1 MKPHQSYREWV
12 ADLRGLARECN
23 FSCSAQNCLHNFV
36 DDMIRDQII
45 IRTPHDAV
53 RTAAFQ
59 KPHPT
64 LADVLQ
70 IAELYET
77 TTKTVATIKEQTIEN
92 SMPVNSVS
100 TIIKKPGVFSNNNNK
115 VKFKSCSGCG
125 NSHARENCKFR
136 NAVCNRCSKIGHIA
150 PVCMSKQNKNN
161 KRNSGDEN
169 KKKDYR
175 RKSHNIGTVE
185 TINSLTG
192 IVKTESNKNYIDLEI
207 CNKIVSFQ
215 MDSGATVS
223 LINKRTF
230 KTLNCPKLRNCTK
243 TLFGFGK
250 TEIPVLGELCVYI
263 KCGGKEREVVI
274 VVVDV
279 ENCNNLFGF
288 DLFKEFGFE
297 IQQICNIT
305 ESESHRISE
314 LCKKYGDIFEPAL
327 GTIKNFKKE
336 VDRLTN
342 AGIWKPVKFSQWA
355 SPIVLAPK
363 ADGSIR
369 ICGDFKQAVN
379 AQIDIEQYPLPIR
392 ESLFHKINCG
402 QHFTKIDLKD
412 AYLQMELDDEAKT
425 IMVVNTPLGLFQYQ
439 RLPFGI
445 ASAPAIFQRY
455 LEQLLQ
461 GVEGCGNYLDDIIIS
476 APTFQQHISRLEQVL
491 RILQQNGILPD
502 ESGLKAVKNLQPPK
516 DLKQAEAFMGKVN
529 YYHNF
534 IPNFSQLSAPIN
546 MLRRKNVKFTW
557 GTAQQQAFT
566 ALKTHILNAAQL
578 AHYQEDLPLVLATD
592 ASSYGIGVVLSHT
605 YVDGTER
612 PIAFASKTLDIHQRR
627 YSQIEKEGLAIVF
640 GVKRFHQYLYGRR
653 FTLVTDHKPLVSI
666 FNPIH
671 QLPSMTSH
679 RLQRWAIIL
688 MAYQYD
694 VRYRKTTEHGNAD
707 ALSRL
712 PVGEDKTFDHE
723 ESCFNINE
731 LNTPIDAEII
741 RQHAKNDP
749 ILRRVYFLVT
759 NGWPEKLMPQ
769 DTEYNRVVIP
779 ASLKQKIL
787 KLLHDGHWGVSR
799 MKQLARQHVWWT
811 NIDKDIAQLTEN
823 CDVCKIAN
831 PVHAREYVSWPEAD
845 RPWERVHIDFAGPFC
860 NSMWLI
866 CVDAF
871 SQFPF
876 VVQLSTTTTVD
887 TISALSS
894 IFSLEGIPETIVSDN
909 GPQFTAEAFKHFC
922 SKLGIKHITTAPFHP
937 ASNGLAERFVRSFK
951 TAVQKNIDDGLS
963 LKFAVSKYL
972 ATYRAMPNAEGKSPA
987 ELLHGRPVRTLL
999 SQLFESPRKH
1009 LEASKRKMKFSLK
1022 QPVFARNYARGE
1034 KWIKG
1039 VIVKQLGKMVYRVN
1053 TSFGYIKRHV
1063 NQLKTR
1069 SSSDLSSQPIF
1080 EFAPNFINA
1089 TPPSSSQ
1096 STLMPSEERSTEV
1109 VQLRKSGRI
1118 RKDVI
1123 RFESDDF
1130 RKT

>member
-1 MKPHQSYREWV
+1 
-12 ADLRGLARECN
+12 
-23 FSCSAQNCLHNFV
+23 
-36 DDMIRDQII
+36 MIRDQII

-59 KPHPT
+59 KPQPT

-92 SMPVNSVS
+92 SMPVNSVGTIS
-100 TIIKKPGVFSNNNNK
+100 TITIIK
-115 VKFKSCSGCG
+115 
-125 NSHARENCKFR
+125 
-136 NAVCNRCSKIGHIA
+136 CSKIGHIA

-169 KKKDYR
+169 KKKNYR

-185 TINSLTG
+185 TINSLT
-192 IVKTESNKNYIDLEI
+192 
-207 CNKIVSFQ
+207 
-215 MDSGATVS
+215 
-223 LINKRTF
+223 
-230 KTLNCPKLRNCTK
+230 
-243 TLFGFGK
+243 
-250 TEIPVLGELCVYI
+250 VLGELCVNI

-288 DLFKEFGFE
+288 DLFKEFGFD

-327 GTIKNFKKE
+327 GTIKNFKVSIFLKPNTHPKFYKSRQIPFSQMSLFKKE

-342 AGIWKPVKFSQWA
+342 AGIWKPVKFSQWV

-392 ESLFHKINCG
+392 
-402 QHFTKIDLKD
+402 D

-557 GTAQQQAFT
+557 GTAQQQAFI

-605 YVDGTER
+605 YFDGTER

-666 FNPIH
+666 LNPIH

-831 PVHAREYVSWPEAD
+831 PVHTREYVSWPEAD

-909 GPQFTAEAFKHFC
+909 GPQFTAEAFKQFC

-1039 VIVKQLGKMVYRVN
+1039 VIVKQL
-1053 TSFGYIKRHV
+1053 
-1063 NQLKTR
+1063 
-1069 SSSDLSSQPIF
+1069 
-1080 EFAPNFINA
+1080 
-1089 TPPSSSQ
+1089 
-1096 STLMPSEERSTEV
+1096 
-1109 VQLRKSGRI
+1109 
-1118 RKDVI
+1118 
-1123 RFESDDF
+1123 
-1130 RKT
+1130 

>member
-1 MKPHQSYREWV
+1 
-12 ADLRGLARECN
+12 
-23 FSCSAQNCLHNFV
+23 
-36 DDMIRDQII
+36 
-45 IRTPHDAV
+45 
-53 RTAAFQ
+53 
-59 KPHPT
+59 
-64 LADVLQ
+64 
-70 IAELYET
+70 
-77 TTKTVATIKEQTIEN
+77 
-92 SMPVNSVS
+92 
-100 TIIKKPGVFSNNNNK
+100 
-115 VKFKSCSGCG
+115 
-125 NSHARENCKFR
+125 
-136 NAVCNRCSKIGHIA
+136 
-150 PVCMSKQNKNN
+150 MS
-161 KRNSGDEN
+161 
-169 KKKDYR
+169 
-175 RKSHNIGTVE
+175 
-185 TINSLTG
+185 L
-192 IVKTESNKNYIDLEI
+192 
-207 CNKIVSFQ
+207 
-215 MDSGATVS
+215 
-223 LINKRTF
+223 
-230 KTLNCPKLRNCTK
+230 
-243 TLFGFGK
+243 
-250 TEIPVLGELCVYI
+250 
-263 KCGGKEREVVI
+263 
-274 VVVDV
+274 
-279 ENCNNLFGF
+279 
-288 DLFKEFGFE
+288 
-297 IQQICNIT
+297 
-305 ESESHRISE
+305 
-314 LCKKYGDIFEPAL
+314 
-327 GTIKNFKKE
+327 FKKE

-491 RILQQNGILPD
+491 HKIEYLGRQISAKGILPD

-769 DTEYNRVVIP
+769 DADLRSFFNHRFALILNNDLLCLQTEYNRVVIP

-894 IFSLEGIPETIVSDN
+894 IFSLEGIPGTIVSDN

-951 TAVQKNIDDGLS
+951 TAVKKNIDDGLS

-1118 RKDVI
+1118 RKD
-1123 RFESDDF
+1123 
-1130 RKT
+1130 

>member
-59 KPHPT
+59 KPQPT

-92 SMPVNSVS
+92 SMPVNSV
-100 TIIKKPGVFSNNNNK
+100 

-250 TEIPVLGELCVYI
+250 NEIPVLGELCVDI

-425 IMVVNTPLGLFQYQ
+425 IMVVNSPLGLFQYQ

-557 GTAQQQAFT
+557 GTAQQQAFI

-612 PIAFASKTLDIHQRR
+612 LIAFASKTLDIHQRR

-937 ASNGLAERFVRSFK
+937 ASNGLAERFVKSFK
-951 TAVQKNIDDGLS
+951 TAVKKNIDDGLS

-1118 RKDVI
+1118 RKDVN
-1123 RFESDDF
+1123 
-1130 RKT
+1130 